1 MNKAFSLFL
10 MVALILGASLGGAFA
25 GGVALGKT
33 QGEPPCEVRSS
44 GSFSQGREGGPA
56 VTGGRGAAKA
66 PAPEGIKGSVNGDRR
81 PVVGSGWRRP
91 AGFRR
96 RSPGWTWRRCRRRRT
111 GSWWSYRKH
120 GRKHFDRRHAPGTG
134 NGNNRRRHRRA
145 KNRRR
150 LLGRPG
156 KRRSDPGDRPE
167 GRRGNRQGHI
177 HHPDTGRRSGII
189 WTPGAE
195 TRALTP
201 VRRAVPRRILLNFL
215 GYLIGIQRHV

>member
-33 QGEPPCEVRSS
+33 QGEPPSEVRSS
-44 GSFSQGREGGPA
+44 GSFSQGPA
-56 VTGGRGAAKA
+56 GRSG
-66 PAPEGIKGSVNGDRR
+66 GDRGEGPRRR
-81 PVVGSGWRRP
+81 PRRGSKVRSSGSGVPWGGSGWRRP